1 MHSCTPPQPTEK
13 PKVEI
18 ENIALKIRNEFF
30 QSDMPTSKK
39 LAKMIERLNGKV
51 LFLENTTR
59 TESIEAENGKFTIFL
74 PHGTSVV
81 RDNFTIAHELGHYF
95 LHLKD
100 RVTGT
105 CETISCNRGGS
116 DRLEWEANWFAAE
129 LLMPK
134 QEFGQKAKELQYN
147 HEDLADYFGVSS
159 AAARVRLKS
168 LNLI

>member
-1 MHSCTPPQPTEK
+1 MIKE
-13 PKVEI
+13 
-18 ENIALKIRNEFF
+18 LK
-30 QSDMPTSKK
+30 
-39 LAKMIERLNGKV
+39 GKV
-51 LFLENTTR
+51 LFLENLSR
-59 TESIEAENGKFTIFL
+59 TESIEAKDGEFTIFL

-100 RVTGT
+100 RVAGT
-105 CETISCNRGGS
+105 CETVSCNRGES

-134 QEFGQKAKELQYN
+134 AEFGKKAQEFKFN
-147 HEDLADYFGVSS
+147 HDELADYFGVSS